1 VIREQALSRKN
12 NDIEILRAF
21 AILYTVVLHFRVL
34 LPAESP
40 SVRLLEYLDLSVGVD
55 LFLVISGF
63 VITGS
68 VMDSASRAGASRRA
82 LMFGFWI
89 KRIYR
94 LLPAAWTWVAIAC
107 LAQLAIIATTDIG
120 YQLRDVFTSAAA
132 ALANVMNVYTP
143 HCIASRGVQTCFAMP
158 NFVGHYWSLSLE
170 EQFYLVFPLLFFFLP
185 RRALVALLVAAI
197 AVQFLW
203 QRPFF
208 TYAWYFKTD
217 ALCWGIL
224 LSLVSRS
231 ALYQQHVPG
240 LVNMRRV
247 GPLAGLALLAALP
260 LVAANIQGI
269 GPNMKTYGVAV
280 VALICAA
287 IVWLASYDRD
297 IFAIGGRY
305 RRLMLYFGSRS
316 YSLYLSHLVVYLCVR
331 DLFDHF
337 GGNLAAT
344 LGPVLYYGLI
354 LALALGLA
362 MLGAELC
369 YRKVESVMR
378 PRGREIAARM
388 LARSERSKAPG
399 TGADNNTTRAKL
411 S

>member
-1 VIREQALSRKN
+1 VTREQALPRKN

-21 AILYTVVLHFRVL
+21 AILYTVILHCRVL
-34 LPAESP
+34 LPTNSAP
-40 SVRLLEYLDLSVGVD
+40 VLLMNHVDLSIGVD

-68 VMDSASRAGASRRA
+68 VMDSASRAGTTRRP

-89 KRIYR
+89 KRIFR

-107 LAQLAIIATTDIG
+107 CAQLAIIATTDIH
-120 YQLRDVFTSAAA
+120 YPLRDVFMSTAA
-132 ALANVMNVYTP
+132 ALGNVMNVYTP
-143 HCIASRGVQTCFAMP
+143 WCLANGGGQACVLD

>member
-1 VIREQALSRKN
+1 MTREQALPRKN

-21 AILYTVVLHFRVL
+21 AILYTIILHFRVL
-34 LPAESP
+34 LPAGSP
-40 SVRLLEYLDLSVGVD
+40 PVRLLDHLDLSVGVD

-68 VMDSASRAGASRRA
+68 VMDSASRAGTTRRP
-82 LMFGFWI
+82 LMFAFWI
-89 KRIYR
+89 KRIFR
-94 LLPAAWTWVAIAC
+94 LLPAAWTWVIIAC
-107 LAQLAIIATTDIG
+107 LAQLAIIATTDSH
-120 YQLRDVFTSAAA
+120 YPLRDVFISTAA
-132 ALANVMNVYTP
+132 ALGNVMNVYTP
-143 HCIASRGVQTCFAMP
+143 YCLANGGGQACVLD

-170 EQFYLVFPLLFFFLP
+170 EQFYLVFPFLFFFLR
-185 RRALVALLVAAI
+185 RRALVVLLVAAI
-197 AVQFLW
+197 ALQFLW

-224 LSLVSRS
+224 LSLLARS
-231 ALYQQHVPG
+231 ALYQRHVPG
-240 LVNMRRV
+240 LVTRRHV
-247 GPLAGLALLAALP
+247 GPLGGLALLAALP

-269 GPNMKTYGVAV
+269 GPNMKPYGVAV

-297 IFAIGGRY
+297 VFAIGRRY
-305 RRLMLYFGSRS
+305 RRVMLYFGSRS
-316 YSLYLSHLVVYLCVR
+316 YSLYLSHLVAYLCVR
-331 DLFDHF
+331 DLFDQF
-337 GGNLAAT
+337 GGGLAAA
-344 LGPVLYYGLI
+344 LDPALYYGLL

-362 MLGAELC
+362 LLGAELS

-378 PRGREIAARM
+378 PRGREIAARL
-388 LARSERSKAPG
+388 LARSAQGNKRRTVRHDS
-399 TGADNNTTRAKL
+399 DSTRADL

>member
-1 VIREQALSRKN
+1 MTREQALPRKN

-21 AILYTVVLHFRVL
+21 AILYTIILHFRVL
-34 LPAESP
+34 LPAGSP
-40 SVRLLEYLDLSVGVD
+40 PVRLLDHLDLSVGVD

-68 VMDSASRAGASRRA
+68 VMDSASRAGTTRRP
-82 LMFGFWI
+82 LMFAFWI
-89 KRIYR
+89 KRIFR
-94 LLPAAWTWVAIAC
+94 LLPAAWTWVMIAA
-107 LAQLAIIATTDIG
+107 LAQLAIISTTAIH
-120 YQLRDVFTSAAA
+120 YPLRDVFIATAA
-132 ALANVMNVYTP
+132 ALGNVMNVYTP
-143 HCIASRGVQTCFAMP
+143 YCLANGGGQACVLD

-170 EQFYLVFPLLFFFLP
+170 EQFYLVFPFLFFFV
-185 RRALVALLVAAI
+185 RRRVLVALLVAAI
-197 AVQFLW
+197 ALQFLW

-224 LSLVSRS
+224 LSLVARS
-231 ALYQQHVPG
+231 ALYQRHVPG
-240 LVNMRRV
+240 LVTRRHV
-247 GPLAGLALLAALP
+247 GPLGGLALLAALP

-269 GPNMKTYGVAV
+269 GPNMKPYGVAV

-297 IFAIGGRY
+297 VFAVGRRY

-316 YSLYLSHLVVYLCVR
+316 YSLYLSHLVAYLCVR
-331 DLFDHF
+331 DLFGQF
-337 GGNLAAT
+337 GGGLAAA
-344 LGPVLYYGLI
+344 LGPALYYGLL

-362 MLGAELC
+362 LLGAELS

-378 PRGREIAARM
+378 PRGREIAARL
-388 LARSERSKAPG
+388 LARSAQGNKRRAVAP
-399 TGADNNTTRAKL
+399 DSDSTRADL